1 MRPRRSVVLAAHV
14 AKRRAF
20 AAAGAAPRTSI
31 HPKARGLNVR
41 TLELL
46 RVWGLE
52 PAVRAAAKDLERALD
67 VVWAPTLLAPESKRL
82 PYGGAGARRVG
93 DSPSTSIGCAHAQ
106 VEPLYR

>member
-67 VVWAPTLLAPESKRL
+67 VVWAPTLLSPETKRL
-82 PYGGAGARRVG
+82 PDGGAGGRQWW
-93 DSPSTSIGCAHAQ
+93 DSPHTGAGVRS
-106 VEPLYR
+106 